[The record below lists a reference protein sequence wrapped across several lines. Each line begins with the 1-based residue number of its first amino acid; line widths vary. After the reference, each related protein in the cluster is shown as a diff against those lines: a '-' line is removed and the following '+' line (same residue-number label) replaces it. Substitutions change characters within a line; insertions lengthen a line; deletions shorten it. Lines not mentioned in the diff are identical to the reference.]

1 MTHNV
6 GSYDAAA
13 RTLSGLLGLLIG
25 HHYETWWALAAF
37 VPIVTAIVAYCP
49 LYAVLGINT
58 CSPDEMDPPHGAHS
72 NK

>member
-13 RTLSGLLGLLIG
+13 RTVLGIAGVMVG
-25 HHYETWWALAAF
+25 HHYETWWALAGF
-37 VPIVTAIVAYCP
+37 VPVLTAIVAFCP
-49 LYAVLGINT
+49 AYALLGINT
-58 CSPDEMDPPHGAHS
+58 CSQDETDPPHGAHS